1 MLEAEPTLDGV
12 VIRWEGVTV
21 LFSFATLADAPPLKL
36 EQMLKLLRYYM
47 GLIAGER
54 RLRLPLNG
62 RYVETETEFVFEGE
76 TEFTVPRRIVIP
88 GEAYKKTSC

>member
-1 MLEAEPTLDGV
+1 MLEAEPTRDGV

-21 LFSFATLADAPPLKL
+21 RFAFATMMESPAHRM

-47 GLIAGER
+47 GIIAGER
-54 RLRLPLNG
+54 RLRLPLKG

-88 GEAYKKTSC
+88 GEAYRQEN